1 MVEWDVW
8 YRFVEENGKPY
19 RDLSYDR
26 VKLSADQ
33 LLIIDFRDKVH
44 AEKSTSL
51 EGIDRAG
58 LKVYENEQER
68 EAGNA
73 LEEDA
78 DIGNRGTS
86 KATALLVVVP
96 ASSRG
101 AVSKTLD
108 PFFSQVEMAN
118 EEDDML
124 KFCAIIPLTARNQF
138 VGKNSL
144 FLAGKRQNA
153 ENRNNSW
160 R

>member
-1 MVEWDVW
+1 MEERHIWF
-8 YRFVEENGKPY
+8 RFVEENGKPY

-44 AEKSTSL
+44 AENSDYL
-51 EGIDRAG
+51 EGIPRAG

-86 KATALLVVVP
+86 KTTALLVVVP
-96 ASSRG
+96 PS
-101 AVSKTLD
+101 
-108 PFFSQVEMAN
+108 
-118 EEDDML
+118 
-124 KFCAIIPLTARNQF
+124 
-138 VGKNSL
+138 
-144 FLAGKRQNA
+144 
-153 ENRNNSW
+153 
-160 R
+160 